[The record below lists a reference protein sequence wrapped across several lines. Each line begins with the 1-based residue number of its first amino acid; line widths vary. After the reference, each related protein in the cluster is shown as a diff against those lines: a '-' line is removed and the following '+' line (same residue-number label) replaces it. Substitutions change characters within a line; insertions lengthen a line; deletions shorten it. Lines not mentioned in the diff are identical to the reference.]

1 MKLNINVTKKDIRYG
16 KQADPAGCAI
26 ARALSRN
33 KDIVKMSVLP
43 DSTVI
48 TMKHGKKFKT
58 LAARN
63 KTNVSEF
70 IKNFDNDVKVEPIKF
85 ALNFCTVSTAKA
97 YTSVI

>member
-16 KQADPAGCAI
+16 KQAEPAGCAI
-26 ARALSRN
+26 ARALARN
-33 KDIVKMSVLP
+33 KSIVKMSVLP

-63 KTNVSEF
+63 QSSVTKF
-70 IKNFDNDVKVEPIKF
+70 IKDFDNDEKVKPFKF
-85 ALNFCTVSTAKA
+85 SLSFSTVSTSKA